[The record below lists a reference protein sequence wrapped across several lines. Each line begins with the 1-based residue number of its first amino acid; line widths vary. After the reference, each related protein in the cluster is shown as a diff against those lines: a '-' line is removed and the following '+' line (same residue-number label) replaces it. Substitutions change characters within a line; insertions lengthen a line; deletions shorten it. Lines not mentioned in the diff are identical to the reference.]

1 MLELDGRDEL
11 LTNSFANFDGLH
23 NNDTTNGHIHVGDA
37 DGRLEVL
44 SSHPLR
50 RSSVSCTMKD
60 IGEIQTAPLED
71 IPDYPGKDVGEVQA
85 TLSADVSDCPAAP
98 TDTTDNLDTLNHHDI
113 EDILHIVSPGDSL
126 VAIALRY
133 GVSLSALRHA
143 NQLWPSD
150 PIHLR
155 TQIIIPRRRARH
167 AKRKVVSHVT
177 SSSTQETEITSSP
190 FASTS
195 SLSSTLLAA
204 RETVFSAFPTRISI
218 DSLSSR
224 TSAADEELEL
234 ENFLK
239 PRLQSRTSE
248 MDYSTTPAA
257 LGVELDTLS
266 HSRRSYIPAHDITS
280 LLDHAPPPISCQQI
294 RNLTSDPTIRPFS
307 SDRLQTSKHSSPAPV
322 FVPVRISQLEPEPA
336 MELPAL
342 KNCSIHHLVQN
353 LSPRRAPVL
362 DRRSA
367 DL

>member
-11 LTNSFANFDGLH
+11 LTNSFATFDGLH

-37 DGRLEVL
+37 DGRSEVL

-50 RSSVSCTMKD
+50 RSSVSCTVKD
-60 IGEIQTAPLED
+60 IGEIQATLSED
-71 IPDYPGKDVGEVQA
+71 VPDYPGKDVGKLQT
-85 TLSADVSDCPAAP
+85 TLSEDVSDCPTAIEAP
-98 TDTTDNLDTLNHHDI
+98 TDTTDDLDTPNHHDI

-155 TQIIIPRRRARH
+155 TQIIIPRRRTRH
-167 AKRKVVSHVT
+167 AKRKVVSHAI
-177 SSSTQETEITSSP
+177 SSSTQETEIASSP

-257 LGVELDTLS
+257 LSVELDTLS
-266 HSRRSYIPAHDITS
+266 RSRRSYLPAHDITS
-280 LLDHAPPPISCQQI
+280 LLDHAPPPISCQQL

-307 SDRLQTSKHSSPAPV
+307 SDRLQISKHSSPAPV

-342 KNCSIHHLVQN
+342 KNC
-353 LSPRRAPVL
+353 R
-362 DRRSA
+362 
-367 DL
+367 

>member
-1 MLELDGRDEL
+1 M
-11 LTNSFANFDGLH
+11 
-23 NNDTTNGHIHVGDA
+23 
-37 DGRLEVL
+37 
-44 SSHPLR
+44 
-50 RSSVSCTMKD
+50 
-60 IGEIQTAPLED
+60 
-71 IPDYPGKDVGEVQA
+71 
-85 TLSADVSDCPAAP
+85 
-98 TDTTDNLDTLNHHDI
+98 
-113 EDILHIVSPGDSL
+113 
-126 VAIALRY
+126 
-133 GVSLSALRHA
+133 SLSALRHA

-155 TQIIIPRRRARH
+155 TQIIIPRRRTRH
-167 AKRKVVSHVT
+167 AKRKVVSHAI
-177 SSSTQETEITSSP
+177 SSSTQETEIASSP

-257 LGVELDTLS
+257 LSVELDTLS
-266 HSRRSYIPAHDITS
+266 RSRRSYMPAHDITS
-280 LLDHAPPPISCQQI
+280 LLDHAPPPISCQQL

-322 FVPVRISQLEPEPA
+322 FVPVSISQLEPEPA

-342 KNCSIHHLVQN
+342 KHC
-353 LSPRRAPVL
+353 R
-362 DRRSA
+362 
-367 DL
+367 